1 MGVGVGN
8 NAGFLGRCDTPGS
21 FTQATG
27 DDFYLSAFPEVV
39 VDDTGDA
46 AYTSGDDTGSG
57 NGVYHVDETG
67 FLRVTDRYGTGYAP
81 FVDGTFLG
89 GDDGSFTVVPFVI
102 EVGSGGGTTL
112 PPLPSSVVEAVEF
125 IISRDV
131 SLKFAGPMA
140 AGEGTVNYTLKVTNE
155 DDFAPTDAK
164 VEFFAKDE
172 TDMGSR
178 GVFFASSVD
187 VDPTARTGTWECHTG
202 RLGPH
207 TLACTVFG
215 LGPGDSAVLDFTAT
229 SGFTTTVEVDD
240 FSFELVETGRFPLR
254 IFLEGTAQPTVGEEV
269 VVDRNPQDN
278 KDTHETTI
286 SEPITFVP
294 GSNLQ
299 QEPGNGA
306 NRLTFTFDNES
317 TMGPGTMDGD
327 LSNAERQRVLEMAN
341 YSPVHLMVKQANTI
355 NTKLA

>member
-1 MGVGVGN
+1 M
-8 NAGFLGRCDTPGS
+8 
-21 FTQATG
+21 
-27 DDFYLSAFPEVV
+27 
-39 VDDTGDA
+39 
-46 AYTSGDDTGSG
+46 
-57 NGVYHVDETG
+57 
-67 FLRVTDRYGTGYAP
+67 
-81 FVDGTFLG
+81 
-89 GDDGSFTVVPFVI
+89 
-102 EVGSGGGTTL
+102 
-112 PPLPSSVVEAVEF
+112 
-125 IISRDV
+125 
-131 SLKFAGPMA
+131 
-140 AGEGTVNYTLKVTNE
+140 
-155 DDFAPTDAK
+155 
-164 VEFFAKDE
+164 
-172 TDMGSR
+172 
-178 GVFFASSVD
+178 
-187 VDPTARTGTWECHTG
+187 
-202 RLGPH
+202 
-207 TLACTVFG
+207 
-215 LGPGDSAVLDFTAT
+215 
-229 SGFTTTVEVDD
+229 
-240 FSFELVETGRFPLR
+240 R